1 MGRSGA
7 VLALILRNSVA
18 ASALVVVAVA
28 LPPRSF
34 FCAAFFCARRVRARC
49 LRGAQ
54 ASEGCRDA
62 PRRPLAVRPAAGG
75 VAAPRACLPSSH
87 GPSLDNP
94 DSRSVFVLARRFA
107 DSGLGTSIGV
117 LGTRWP
123 STATCRRPA
132 SSCCRRGASRTRS
145 AASAAA
151 AWQIFAAGRDFSSQA
166 RLAGFSISAARATA
180 AATRWACPRC
190 GARRVRPRHALAL
203 APGRAVSCRPARE
216 RIRGRRDSSRR
227 ARRPA
232 KQYSSQRA
240 ANIPAAPARQPTTRR
255 RQSTSPTANSNTNK
269 RTARRRPKKK
279 KLAED
284 RNVLSQKEKKCGGR
298 ETRSVERLQHKKS
311 KNSVARRDSTRITLS
326 RTKNEI
332 SAARAGAKLA
342 PEGRAT
348 ARFGAPGQ

>member
-75 VAAPRACLPSSH
+75 VAALRACLPSSH
-87 GPSLDNP
+87 GPSVDVP

-269 RTARRRPKKK
+269 RTARRRP
-279 KLAED
+279 D
-284 RNVLSQKEKKCGGR
+284 RK
-298 ETRSVERLQHKKS
+298 SV
-311 KNSVARRDSTRITLS
+311 V
-326 RTKNEI
+326 
-332 SAARAGAKLA
+332 
-342 PEGRAT
+342 
-348 ARFGAPGQ
+348 